1 MNVMQSQAE
10 LLTIY
15 NANREELV
23 RFSVSIT
30 GDLALAEDVLQEA
43 WLKFVRAAA
52 AQHFDEPIAY
62 LRTVVRSL
70 SIDTRRRI
78 QRESERVNGESVDA
92 LNVADQDGAGSE
104 QTLMMRSDLILLQ
117 RAVSELPEKTQSAL
131 QLYWQDGN
139 SLRDIAAILGISLGQ
154 AHSLV
159 KDGLEH
165 CRRRL
170 NRMKTFH

>member
-1 MNVMQSQAE
+1 M
-10 LLTIY
+10 
-15 NANREELV
+15 

-62 LRTVVRSL
+62 LRTIVRSL
-70 SIDTRRRI
+70 SLDTRRRI
-78 QRESERVNGESVDA
+78 QRESERVSGEGVDT
-92 LNVADQDGAGSE
+92 LNVADQDGSGSE
-104 QTLMMRSDLILLQ
+104 QTLMMRSDLYMLQ
-117 RAVSELPEKTQSAL
+117 KAVSELPEKTQAAL

-139 SLRDIAAILGISLGQ
+139 SLRDIAATLGISLGQ

-165 CRRRL
+165 CRKRL
-170 NRMKTFH
+170 DRTKNLH